1 MIDRK
6 PNISYTLR
14 HNLCTGCGV
23 CEGACP
29 TTAISFVARNGE
41 FRPQIN
47 EALCNNDKGC
57 HRCYD
62 VCPGVGVNLVA
73 IANEKFN
80 DAEAT
85 TDYMAGRYLKCF
97 SGCSNDYDIRYHS
110 ASGGMITQFLIFLL
124 EKGYIDGAVVTKFDP
139 QKELLVNSFIART
152 KQDIL
157 DAKSSKYSPVTLNT
171 AASDIKATEGKYI
184 IVGLPCHIQGFRKL
198 EAIDKKFRERIAGY
212 FTIYCSSGRSFYLT
226 EHVFKERNID
236 KTKLSYFAYRDDGCL
251 GSMVVKGKVKGE
263 DCTYKERFQSY
274 YHPLRSF
281 FIPYRCLFCYDH
293 YGELGDISFGDIH
306 VDPYIDDKVGV
317 NSLIVRNRVH
327 LDWLLEAKKEGA
339 ITLDEIS
346 VDVVNSSQDMA
357 YKKKGSHTTFIKLCK
372 MFGMTMPVY
381 DREHKDSN
389 KLKSVIAFVHTRM
402 QQYIG
407 KHKKMW
413 FLIDYLKGKS
423 PER

>member
-1 MIDRK
+1 MK
-6 PNISYTLR
+6 PPISHTLK

-23 CEGACP
+23 CQGACP
-29 TTAISFVARNGE
+29 SRAISFIVKNGE

-47 EALCNNDKGC
+47 KALCNNDKGC

-62 VCPGVGVNLVA
+62 ACPGVGVNLVA
-73 IANEKFN
+73 IANEKFD

-85 TDYMAGRYLKCF
+85 TDYMAGCYIKCF
-97 SGCSNDYDIRYHS
+97 SGYSNDYDIRYRS
-110 ASGGMITQFLIFLL
+110 ASGGMISQFLIFLL

-139 QKELLVNSFIART
+139 SNELLVNSFIART

-171 AASDIKATEGKYI
+171 AASEVKASEGKYI
-184 IVGLPCHIQGFRKL
+184 IVGLPCHVQGFRKL
-198 EAIDKKFRERIAGY
+198 EAIDKKLRDRVAGY

-226 EHVFKERNID
+226 DYVFKERKID
-236 KTKLSYFAYRDDGCL
+236 KNSLRYFAYRDEGCL
-251 GSMVVKGKVKGE
+251 GSMVVNGKVNGKE
-263 DCTYKERFQSY
+263 SIYKERFQSY

-306 VDPYIDDKVGV
+306 INPYIEDKVGV

-327 LDWLLEAKKEGA
+327 LDWLEEAKREGV

-346 VDVVNSSQDMA
+346 VDVVNRSQIMA

-372 MFGMTMPVY
+372 ALGMQMPVY
-381 DREHKDSN
+381 DREHHDSN
-389 KLKSVIAFVHTRM
+389 KLKSIITLMQTRV
-402 QQYIG
+402 QQIVG
-407 KHKKMW
+407 SHKSLW
-413 FLIDYLKGKS
+413 FIIDRMKS
-423 PER
+423 KK

>member
-1 MIDRK
+1 MK
-6 PNISYTLR
+6 NNTPNISHTLK

-23 CEGACP
+23 CQGACP
-29 TTAISFVARNGE
+29 TKAISFTIKKGE

-80 DAEAT
+80 DTEAT

-97 SGCSNDYDIRYHS
+97 SGYSNDYDIRYHS

-124 EKGYIDGAVVTKFDP
+124 EKGYVDGAVVTKFDP
-139 QKELLVNSFIART
+139 KNELLVNSFIART
-152 KQDIL
+152 KQEIL

-171 AASDIKATEGKYI
+171 AASEIKASEGKYI
-184 IVGLPCHIQGFRKL
+184 IVGLPCHVQGFRKL

-226 EHVFKERNID
+226 EHVFKERRID

-251 GSMVVKGKVKGE
+251 GSMVVKGKVKDE

-306 VDPYIDDKVGV
+306 IDPYIDDKVGV
-317 NSLIVRNRVH
+317 NSLIVRNRMH
-327 LDWLLEAKKEGA
+327 LDWLMEAKKEGA

-346 VDVVNSSQDMA
+346 VDVVNSSQTMA
-357 YKKKGSHTTFIKLCK
+357 YKKKGSHTTFIKFCK
-372 MFGMTMPVY
+372 ILGMTMPEY
-381 DREHKDSN
+381 DREHKDAH
-389 KLKSVIAFVHTRM
+389 KLKSIITFVITRV
-402 QQYIG
+402 QQFIG
-407 KHKKMW
+407 SHKSLW
-413 FLIDYLKGKS
+413 FIIDRMKS
-423 PER
+423 KPPKR